1 MMKLATLTSF
11 LETIAPLAYQESY
24 DNSGLICGN
33 PEMEITGALVCLD
46 STEAVIDEAIAKGI
60 NLVIAHH
67 PLVFSG
73 LKKFT
78 GRTYV
83 ERTLLKAIQNNI
95 AIYAIHTNLDNV
107 QNGVNREIGE
117 RLGLKELRILSP
129 KTGLL
134 KKLVTFVPEAHAE
147 KVRAALFES
156 GAGKIGNYGECSFNV
171 NGTGTFKGEA
181 DTQPFVGTP
190 GIRHQEQE
198 VRIEVIFEGVKQT
211 ELLAGLRKSHP
222 YEEIAFDIYPIENQY
237 NNVGSGMIGSF
248 EKPVQLN
255 EFLELVKSTMKTG
268 SIRYTASRH
277 QEIQKVAV
285 CGGSGSFLLKD
296 AISAGAQAFITA
308 DFKYHQ
314 FFDAEN
320 KIVIADIGHYESEQY
335 TKELIY
341 KLLKEKFA
349 TFAVRLSELN
359 TNPINYF

>member
-11 LETIAPLAYQESY
+11 LETIAPLSLQESY
-24 DNSGLICGN
+24 DNSGLICGH
-33 PEMEITGALVCLD
+33 PEMEITGALICLD
-46 STEAVIDEAIAKGI
+46 STEAVIDEAISAGI

-73 LKKFT
+73 LKKIT
-78 GRTYV
+78 GRNYV
-83 ERTLLKAIQNNI
+83 ERTLLKAIRNNI

-107 QNGVNREIGE
+107 HMGVNREICE
-117 RLGLKELRILSP
+117 RLGLKHLSILSP

-147 KVRAALFES
+147 SVRNALFES
-156 GAGKIGNYGECSFNV
+156 GAGRIGNYGECSFNV
-171 NGTGTFKGEA
+171 NGTGTFKGSA
-181 DTQPFVGTP
+181 DTQPFAGKP
-190 GIRHQEQE
+190 EISHREPE
-198 VRIEVIFEGVKQT
+198 VRVEVIFEGYKQNAV
-211 ELLAGLRKSHP
+211 LAGLRKSHP
-222 YEEIAFDIYPIENQY
+222 YEEIAFDIYSLDNQY
-237 NNVGSGMIGSF
+237 SNVGSGMTGTL
-248 EKPVQLN
+248 EKPLPV
-255 EFLELVKSTMKTG
+255 EKFLELVKTTMKAGCIRHTG
-268 SIRYTASRH
+268 SRY

-285 CGGSGSFLLKD
+285 CGGSGSFLLKE